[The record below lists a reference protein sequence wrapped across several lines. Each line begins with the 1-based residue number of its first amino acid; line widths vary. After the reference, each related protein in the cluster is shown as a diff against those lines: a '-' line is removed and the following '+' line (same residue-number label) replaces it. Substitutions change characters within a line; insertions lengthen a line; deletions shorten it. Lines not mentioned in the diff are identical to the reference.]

1 MSIRRFP
8 PLFAALALVA
18 VTVLPAFAQGQL
30 RGQSAGHNPGY
41 RASDSAQSN
50 TEAADNRHIVE
61 FFQFGQ
67 GAAAVRA
74 AGGEVVREFPQ
85 YAALSARLP
94 QQALR
99 GLQNHPNVKS
109 IEADPRRY
117 PLGTGD
123 TVLASGETQPYGIPM
138 VQADQLT
145 DANPSNRTVC
155 IIDSG
160 YYLKHEDLQDDYV
173 TASPDSG
180 TGDPFT
186 DGSGH
191 GTHVAGTIAGMGG
204 NSTGVVGVN
213 PGSKLKLHIVKVFGD
228 SGTWA
233 YSSDLATALNKCRDA
248 GSNVVSMSLGGGRP
262 SSLEERAF
270 NNAYS
275 AGVLSIAAAG
285 NAGDTTTSYPAGYGS
300 VVSVAAIDHNKNV
313 ADFSQKNAD
322 VEIAAPGVAVLS
334 TVPYIETNTATVDG
348 TTYKGGHVE
357 FAVRNTGVSGALVDG
372 GRCAA
377 TGTWTDKVVLCERG
391 DISFFDKVMNV
402 QNSGGAAAII
412 YNNVSGGFSGTLGE
426 GNSST
431 IPAITLSQEDGRA
444 LLTKLALDTTL
455 DTTVVSTVEKPADGY
470 DYFNGTSMATPHV
483 SGVAALVWSY
493 NLSWTNDQVRKALQ
507 ASAQDLGT
515 VVGRDDSY
523 GYGLVQAK
531 AALET
536 LRAGSGGGGADTT
549 GPEISSVTSAKTN
562 AKNGS
567 FEITWTTDEASNS
580 VVTLNGTT
588 YTNSTMVTSH
598 KMGFRGTKGAMYTYT
613 VSSTDAAGNKS
624 TSGTLTHQ
632 N

>member
-145 DANPSNRTVC
+145 DVDASNRKVC

-204 NSTGVVGVN
+204 NGTGVVGVN
-213 PGSKLKLHIVKVFGD
+213 PGSKLNLHIVKVFGD

-233 YSSDLATALNKCRDA
+233 YSSDLATALNKCREA
-248 GSNVVSMSLGGGRP
+248 TSHVVSMSLGGGRP

-270 NNAYS
+270 NDAYS

-348 TTYKGGHVE
+348 TTYKGGHIE
-357 FAVRNTGVSGALVDG
+357 FAARSTGVSGALVDG

-377 TGTWTDKVVLCERG
+377 TGAWTGKVVLCERG

-402 QNSGGAAAII
+402 QNSGGVAAVI

-431 IPAITLSQEDGRA
+431 IPAITLSQEDGRT
-444 LLTKLALDTTL
+444 LLTKLDL
-455 DTTVVSTVEKPADGY
+455 DTTVVSTVDKPANGY

-493 NLSWTNDQVRKALQ
+493 NPSWTNDQVRKALQ
-507 ASAQDLGT
+507 ASAEDLGT
-515 VVGRDDSY
+515 AGRDNSY
-523 GYGLVQAK
+523 GYGLVQA
-531 AALET
+531 AAARDKLQ
-536 LRAGSGGGGADTT
+536 AGSGGGGGDTT
-549 GPEISSVTSAKTN
+549 GPVISNVKSAQTN
-562 AKNGS
+562 TKNGS

-580 VVTLNGTT
+580 VVTFSGGST
-588 YTNSTMVTSH
+588 YTDSALVTSH
-598 KMGFRGTKGAMYTYT
+598 RMGFRGTKGATYTYT

-624 TSGTLTHQ
+624 TAGPFTHQ

>member
-8 PLFAALALVA
+8 TLFAALALVA
-18 VTVLPAFAQGQL
+18 VTVLPAFAQGQF

-50 TEAADNRHIVE
+50 TEAADDRHIVE
-61 FFQFGQ
+61 FFQFGP
-67 GAAAVRA
+67 GAAAAVRA
-74 AGGEVVREFPQ
+74 AGGEVVHEFPA

-94 QQALR
+94 QQALH
-99 GLQNHPNVKS
+99 GLQNHPNVKL

-117 PLGTGD
+117 PQTSD
-123 TVLASGETQPYGIPM
+123 DIPSPYSTGETQPYGIAM
-138 VQADQLT
+138 VQADQLA
-145 DANPSNRTVC
+145 DADPSNRRVC

-160 YYLKHEDLQDDYV
+160 YYKGHEDLQDGSV

-191 GTHVAGTIAGMGG
+191 GTHVAGTIAAMGG
-204 NSTGVVGVN
+204 NSAGVVGVN
-213 PGSKLKLHIVKVFGD
+213 PGSKLNLHIVKVFGD

-233 YSSDLATALNKCRDA
+233 YSSDLASALTECRDA

-334 TVPYIETNTATVDG
+334 TVPYIETNTATVDNV
-348 TTYKGGHVE
+348 TYQGGHIE
-357 FAVRNTGVSGALVDG
+357 FAARSTGVSGALVDG

-377 TGTWTDKVVLCERG
+377 TGAWTGKVVLCERG

-402 QNSGGAAAII
+402 QNSGGVAAII

-431 IPAITLSQEDGRA
+431 VPAIALSQEDGQFLVA
-444 LLTKLALDTTL
+444 NKLTLN
-455 DTTVVSTVEKPADGY
+455 TTVVSTVDKPANGY

-493 NLSWTNDQVRKALQ
+493 NTSWTNDQVRKALQ

-515 VVGRDDSY
+515 AGRDNSY
-523 GYGLVQAK
+523 GYGLVQA
-531 AALET
+531 AAARDKLQ
-536 LRAGSGGGGADTT
+536 AGSGGGADTT
-549 GPEISSVTSAKTN
+549 GPVISNVTSAKTN

-580 VVTLNGTT
+580 VVTFTGGGT
-588 YTNSTMVTSH
+588 YTDSALVTSH
-598 KMGFRGTKGAMYTYT
+598 RMGFRGTKGATYTYT

-624 TSGTLTHQ
+624 TAGPFTHQ